1 MTQAPDPQATLLAE
15 AQEIVAH
22 VRALRRDLLHAT
34 TADVGPD
41 IERSGLTGPQISA
54 MTHLVMQ
61 GPTTLTELSRAMGIS
76 HSTASGIVDRLQ
88 ARGLVQRTQ
97 DSADRRY
104 TRVSVTEQVQR
115 YVEQLGEGPLGR
127 LADALE
133 RATPQQRQ
141 TIREGL
147 VLLRQLLDPSAG

>member
-1 MTQAPDPQATLLAE
+1 
-15 AQEIVAH
+15 
-22 VRALRRDLLHAT
+22 
-34 TADVGPD
+34 
-41 IERSGLTGPQISA
+41 

-97 DSADRRY
+97 DAADRRY
-104 TRVSVTEQVQR
+104 TRISVTEQVRR

-147 VLLRQLLDPSAG
+147 VLLRQLLDRSAG